1 MQVKPEHIPIL
12 VRRAGIVGAGGA
24 GFPTYVKFERPT
36 KTFIANGTESEPGY
50 FGDKLLMRDHSDSI
64 VKALTM
70 LRDILG
76 YERVVLAI
84 KKKHISYATRLIQAS
99 EETEAFEMSYVP
111 DQYMMGEEKTLTK
124 FVTGTPVPKGSIP
137 PHVGVTVDNVE
148 TLHNIYWALTEHR
161 PVVYKFLQTIGE
173 VHHDEVIR
181 APIGTHIQ
189 DILRHAGE
197 DPDAVL
203 KRCRLVDGGPLLG
216 DAIEEPA
223 KHVVSRTT
231 NGLFFVDPERFK
243 GRGKHYPGP
252 GHEAPDHISL
262 IADEVDEVAI
272 PLATRYGVPAL
283 PVVSVGQS
291 VVMGQE
297 VATFIPDQLSV
308 SAHASIPGTV
318 TKVTDNAIHL
328 RREELPGSDPEA

>member
-1 MQVKPEHIPIL
+1 MRIDPDHIPIL
-12 VRRAGIVGAGGA
+12 LRRAGIVGAGGA

-36 KTFIANGTESEPGY
+36 KVFIANGTESEPGY

-64 VKALTM
+64 AKSLTL
-70 LRDILG
+70 LRDLCG

-99 EETEAFEMSYVP
+99 EETEAFEMAYVP

-181 APIGTHIQ
+181 APIGTSVR

-197 DPDAVL
+197 DPDVVL
-203 KRCRLVDGGPLLG
+203 QKCRLVDGGPLLG
-216 DAIEEPA
+216 EAVEEPTR
-223 KHVVSRTT
+223 HVVSRTT
-231 NGLFFVDPERFK
+231 NGLFFVDPERYK

-262 IADEVDEVAI
+262 IADEVDAVDV
-272 PLATRYGVPAL
+272 PLASRYGVPAL
-283 PVVSVGQS
+283 PVVSIGHEVA
-291 VVMGQE
+291 MGQE
-297 VATFIPDQLSV
+297 IATYIPDKLSV
-308 SAHASIPGTV
+308 SAHASIPGVV
-318 TKVTDNAIHL
+318 THITDQSI
-328 RREELPGSDPEA
+328 RIERKGG

>member
-1 MQVKPEHIPIL
+1 MRIAADHIPIL
-12 VRRAGIVGAGGA
+12 LRRAGVVGAGGA

-36 KTFIANGTESEPGY
+36 KVFIANGTESEPGY

-64 VKALTM
+64 TKALTM
-70 LRDILG
+70 LKDAVG
-76 YERVVLAI
+76 YEQVVLAI
-84 KKKHISYATRLIQAS
+84 KQKHITYAARLIQAA
-99 EETEAFEMSYVP
+99 EESGAFEMSYVP

-124 FVTGTPVPKGSIP
+124 FVTGTTVPKGSIP

-173 VHHDEVIR
+173 VQHDEVIR
-181 APIGTHIQ
+181 APVGTPVQ

-197 DPDAVL
+197 DPERIL
-203 KRCRLVDGGPLLG
+203 TKCRLVDGGPLLG
-216 DAIEEPA
+216 DVIDDPTR
-223 KHVVSRTT
+223 HVVSRTT

-262 IADEVDEVAI
+262 IADEVDAVDV
-272 PLATRYGVPAL
+272 PLASRYGEPAI
-283 PVVSVGQS
+283 PVVSVGHE
-291 VVMGQE
+291 VRVGQE
-297 VATFIPDQLSV
+297 IAAYIPDRLSV
-308 SAHASIPGTV
+308 SAHASIPGVV
-318 TKVTDNAIHL
+318 TRITDTAI
-328 RREELPGSDPEA
+328 RIEREAP